1 VPFPIKLAHLIA
13 CGATPGDA
21 DRFIS
26 PLNLAMIEF
35 NITTIERPAMF
46 IAQVAH
52 ESGAFRYTSELW
64 GPTPQ
69 QLKYDD
75 GGPLAQRLGNPPGT
89 GYQWRG
95 HGLIQVTGRYNH
107 MATAKAFGIPE
118 EAIILWLQ
126 APIGAARSAAHYWA
140 THGCNELADA
150 FDFVAVTRAINGG
163 LTGLQ
168 QRTELYRRITE
179 AMTA

>member
-1 VPFPIKLAHLIA
+1 MPFPIKLAYLTA
-13 CGATPGDA
+13 MGARPSDA
-21 DRFIS
+21 DRFLA

-35 NITTIERPAMF
+35 SITSIERPAMF
-46 IAQVAH
+46 LAQTAH
-52 ESGAFRYTSELW
+52 ESGLYRYTSELW

-75 GGPLAQRLGNPPGT
+75 GGALSQRLGNPPGT

-95 HGLIQVTGRYNH
+95 HGLIQITGRYNH
-107 MATAKAFGIPE
+107 LAVAKAFGIPE

-126 APIGAARSAAHYWA
+126 SPIGAARSAGWYWQK
-140 THGCNELADA
+140 HGCNELADD
-150 FDFVAVTRAINGG
+150 FDFVGVTRAINGG

-168 QRTELYRRITE
+168 ERTELYRKVTD
-179 AMTA
+179 AMSV